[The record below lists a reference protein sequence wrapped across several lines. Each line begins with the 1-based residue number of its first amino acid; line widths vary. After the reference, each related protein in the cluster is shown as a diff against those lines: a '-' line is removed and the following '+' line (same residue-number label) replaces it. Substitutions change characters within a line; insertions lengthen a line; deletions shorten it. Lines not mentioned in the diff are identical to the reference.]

1 MIVVYVPNV
10 VFASLNKTI
19 IFVPHDNRPISFKQT
34 ADNIRDLGYE
44 VLTPPEELLGNRENP
59 YAKPE
64 ELSKWVIENAKKAD
78 AAVISSDSMVYGS
91 LVASRKHNLSEDVV
105 LARVHNFEKI
115 HQANPN
121 MKLYVFGSIM
131 RTPQTSEASGSEDAN
146 YYAQYGTDIAR
157 YTALNDKLEQ
167 DGLTH
172 KERKQLQQYEQ
183 KIPKAALDDWLSR
196 RQGNFLVSKNLIDL
210 ARNDVITYLALGCD
224 DNAKYSQTN
233 KERRALDNY
242 GSDLGELKYQ
252 SVAGIDEIG
261 YVLLTRAVNNLQGD
275 IPFVS
280 VHYAKGT
287 GENTIPAY
295 SNEPIKNSIATH
307 IKMAG
312 GMKVNSDK
320 RADLVFMVNTNFDG
334 TTGAAND
341 LNNVYIPNENI
352 IDFVNMVDEAVQAN
366 KKVGI
371 GDITFGN
378 GSDNALMFS
387 LYGKN
392 LLDKLNAYSGWNTPT
407 NSTGYALAMGMGA
420 NYTDRVGILKM
431 LEVRYLDDW
440 LYQANIRQAVANRL
454 NSMPGE
460 GDYGNTKTRTLPAEK
475 LATEALQKMIAD
487 YGLEKFEGQSYVAD
501 AQIRFPWQRM
511 FEADIIFPEEK
522 VSVEEKIEKC
532 MKNSRNPMSFVNTIT
547 AALLNGAVDEE
558 SVIDELER
566 IVQKRKK
573 EIL

>member
-1 MIVVYVPNV
+1 MQFKYLKQLLCLFLMMIVVYVPNV

-105 LARVHNFEKI
+105 LVRVHNFEKI

-157 YTALNDKLEQ
+157 YTALTDKLEQ

-320 RADLVFMVNTNFDG
+320 GADLVFMVNTNFDG

-511 FEADIIFPEEK
+511 FEADIVFPEEK
-522 VSVEEKIEKC
+522 VSVEEKIEK
-532 MKNSRNPMSFVNTIT
+532 
-547 AALLNGAVDEE
+547 
-558 SVIDELER
+558 
-566 IVQKRKK
+566 
-573 EIL
+573 

>member
-1 MIVVYVPNV
+1 MQFKYLKQLLCLFLMMIVVYVPNV

-157 YTALNDKLEQ
+157 YTALTDKLEQ

-183 KIPKAALDDWLSR
+183 KIPKVALDDWLSR

-352 IDFVNMVDEAVQAN
+352 IDFVNMVDEAIQAG

-460 GDYGNTKTRTLPAEK
+460 GDYGNTKTRTLSAEK

-522 VSVEEKIEKC
+522 VSVEEKIEK
-532 MKNSRNPMSFVNTIT
+532 
-547 AALLNGAVDEE
+547 
-558 SVIDELER
+558 
-566 IVQKRKK
+566 
-573 EIL
+573 

>member
-1 MIVVYVPNV
+1 MQFKYLKQLLCLFLMMIVVYVPNV

-105 LARVHNFEKI
+105 LVRVHNFEKI

-157 YTALNDKLEQ
+157 YTALTDKLEQ
-167 DGLTH
+167 DRLTH

-320 RADLVFMVNTNFDG
+320 GADLVFMVNTNFDG

-522 VSVEEKIEKC
+522 VSVEEKIEK
-532 MKNSRNPMSFVNTIT
+532 
-547 AALLNGAVDEE
+547 
-558 SVIDELER
+558 
-566 IVQKRKK
+566 
-573 EIL
+573 

>member
-1 MIVVYVPNV
+1 MQFKYLKQLLCLFLMMIVVYVPNV

-157 YTALNDKLEQ
+157 YTALTDKLEQ

-341 LNNVYIPNENI
+341 LNNVYIPNENV

-511 FEADIIFPEEK
+511 FEADIVFPEEK
-522 VSVEEKIEKC
+522 VSVEEKIEK
-532 MKNSRNPMSFVNTIT
+532 
-547 AALLNGAVDEE
+547 
-558 SVIDELER
+558 
-566 IVQKRKK
+566 
-573 EIL
+573 

>member
-1 MIVVYVPNV
+1 MQFKYLKQLLCLFLMMIVVYVPNV

-157 YTALNDKLEQ
+157 YTALTDKLEQ

-172 KERKQLQQYEQ
+172 KERKQLKQYEQ
-183 KIPKAALDDWLSR
+183 KIPKAALADWLSR

-295 SNEPIKNSIATH
+295 SNEPIKNSIAIH

-352 IDFVNMVDEAVQAN
+352 IDFVNMVDEAIQAN

-475 LATEALQKMIAD
+475 LATEVLQKMIAD

-511 FEADIIFPEEK
+511 FEADIVFPEEK
-522 VSVEEKIEKC
+522 VSVEEKIEK
-532 MKNSRNPMSFVNTIT
+532 
-547 AALLNGAVDEE
+547 
-558 SVIDELER
+558 
-566 IVQKRKK
+566 
-573 EIL
+573 

>member
-1 MIVVYVPNV
+1 MQFKYLKQLLCLFLMMIVVYVPNV

-157 YTALNDKLEQ
+157 YTALTDKLEQ

-352 IDFVNMVDEAVQAN
+352 IDFVNMVDEAIQAN

-511 FEADIIFPEEK
+511 FEADIVFP
-522 VSVEEKIEKC
+522 EEKIEK
-532 MKNSRNPMSFVNTIT
+532 
-547 AALLNGAVDEE
+547 
-558 SVIDELER
+558 
-566 IVQKRKK
+566 
-573 EIL
+573 

>member
-1 MIVVYVPNV
+1 MQFKYLKQLLCLFLMMIVVYVPNV

-105 LARVHNFEKI
+105 LVRVHNFEKI

-157 YTALNDKLEQ
+157 YTALTDKLEQ
-167 DGLTH
+167 DRLTH

-233 KERRALDNY
+233 KERHALDNY

-320 RADLVFMVNTNFDG
+320 GADLVFMVNTNFDG

-475 LATEALQKMIAD
+475 LATEALQKMIVD

-511 FEADIIFPEEK
+511 FEADIVFPEEK
-522 VSVEEKIEKC
+522 VSVEEKIEK
-532 MKNSRNPMSFVNTIT
+532 
-547 AALLNGAVDEE
+547 
-558 SVIDELER
+558 
-566 IVQKRKK
+566 
-573 EIL
+573 

>member
-1 MIVVYVPNV
+1 MQFKYLKQLLCLFLMMIVVYVPNV

-44 VLTPPEELLGNRENP
+44 VFTPPEELLGNRENP

-157 YTALNDKLEQ
+157 YTALTDKLEQ

-511 FEADIIFPEEK
+511 FEADIVFPEEK
-522 VSVEEKIEKC
+522 VSVEEKLEK
-532 MKNSRNPMSFVNTIT
+532 
-547 AALLNGAVDEE
+547 
-558 SVIDELER
+558 
-566 IVQKRKK
+566 
-573 EIL
+573 

>member
-1 MIVVYVPNV
+1 VQFKYLKQLLCLFLMMIVVYVPNV

-157 YTALNDKLEQ
+157 YTALTDKLEQ

-522 VSVEEKIEKC
+522 VSVEEKIEK
-532 MKNSRNPMSFVNTIT
+532 
-547 AALLNGAVDEE
+547 
-558 SVIDELER
+558 
-566 IVQKRKK
+566 
-573 EIL
+573 

>member
-1 MIVVYVPNV
+1 MQFRYLKRVLCLFLMMIVIYVPNV

-91 LVASRKHNLSEDVV
+91 LVASRKHNLSKDVV

-157 YTALNDKLEQ
+157 YTALTDKLEQ

-196 RQGNFLVSKNLIDL
+196 RQANFLVSKNLIDL

-242 GSDLGELKYQ
+242 GSDLSELKYQ

-352 IDFVNMVDEAVQAN
+352 IDFVNMVDEAVQVG

-392 LLDKLNAYSGWNTPT
+392 LLDKINAYSGWNTPT

-460 GDYGNTKTRTLPAEK
+460 GDYGNTKTRTLPAEQ
-475 LATEALQKMIAD
+475 LATEILQKMVVD
-487 YGLEKFEGQSYVAD
+487 YGLEKFEGQAYVAD

-522 VSVEEKIEKC
+522 VDMQKDIQKAEVNVEK
-532 MKNSRNPMSFVNTIT
+532 
-547 AALLNGAVDEE
+547 
-558 SVIDELER
+558 
-566 IVQKRKK
+566 
-573 EIL
+573 

>member
-1 MIVVYVPNV
+1 MQFKYLKQLLCLFLMMIVVYVPNV

-157 YTALNDKLEQ
+157 YTALTDKLEQ
-167 DGLTH
+167 DRLTH

-295 SNEPIKNSIATH
+295 SNEPIKNSIVTH

-320 RADLVFMVNTNFDG
+320 GADLVFMVNTNFDG

-475 LATEALQKMIAD
+475 LATEALQKMIVD

-511 FEADIIFPEEK
+511 FEADIVFPEEK
-522 VSVEEKIEKC
+522 VSVEEKIEK
-532 MKNSRNPMSFVNTIT
+532 
-547 AALLNGAVDEE
+547 
-558 SVIDELER
+558 
-566 IVQKRKK
+566 
-573 EIL
+573 

>member
-1 MIVVYVPNV
+1 MQFKYLKQLLCLFLMMIVVYVPNV

-157 YTALNDKLEQ
+157 YTALTDKLEQ

-287 GENTIPAY
+287 GENTIPTY

-511 FEADIIFPEEK
+511 FEADIVFPEEK
-522 VSVEEKIEKC
+522 VSVEEKIEK
-532 MKNSRNPMSFVNTIT
+532 
-547 AALLNGAVDEE
+547 
-558 SVIDELER
+558 
-566 IVQKRKK
+566 
-573 EIL
+573 

>member
-1 MIVVYVPNV
+1 MQFKYLKQLLCLFLMMIVVYVPNV

-59 YAKPE
+59 YVKPE

-157 YTALNDKLEQ
+157 YTALTDKLEQ

-242 GSDLGELKYQ
+242 GNDLGELKYQ

-295 SNEPIKNSIATH
+295 SNEPIKKSIATH

-511 FEADIIFPEEK
+511 FEADIVFPEEK
-522 VSVEEKIEKC
+522 VSVEEKLEK
-532 MKNSRNPMSFVNTIT
+532 
-547 AALLNGAVDEE
+547 
-558 SVIDELER
+558 
-566 IVQKRKK
+566 
-573 EIL
+573 

>member
-1 MIVVYVPNV
+1 MQFKYLKQLLCLFLMMIVVYVPNV

-157 YTALNDKLEQ
+157 YTALTDKLEQ

-172 KERKQLQQYEQ
+172 KERKQLKQYEK

-352 IDFVNMVDEAVQAN
+352 IDFVNMVDEAIQAN

-511 FEADIIFPEEK
+511 FEADIVFPEEK
-522 VSVEEKIEKC
+522 VSVEEKIEK
-532 MKNSRNPMSFVNTIT
+532 
-547 AALLNGAVDEE
+547 
-558 SVIDELER
+558 
-566 IVQKRKK
+566 
-573 EIL
+573 

>member
-1 MIVVYVPNV
+1 MQFKYLKQLLCLFLMMIVVYVPNV

-19 IFVPHDNRPISFKQT
+19 IFVPHDNRPISFEQT

-105 LARVHNFEKI
+105 LARVYNFEKI

-157 YTALNDKLEQ
+157 YTALTDKLEQ

-475 LATEALQKMIAD
+475 LATEVLQKMIAD

-511 FEADIIFPEEK
+511 FEADIVFPEEK
-522 VSVEEKIEKC
+522 VSVEEKIEK
-532 MKNSRNPMSFVNTIT
+532 
-547 AALLNGAVDEE
+547 
-558 SVIDELER
+558 
-566 IVQKRKK
+566 
-573 EIL
+573 

>member
-1 MIVVYVPNV
+1 M
-10 VFASLNKTI
+10 
-19 IFVPHDNRPISFKQT
+19 
-34 ADNIRDLGYE
+34 
-44 VLTPPEELLGNRENP
+44 
-59 YAKPE
+59 
-64 ELSKWVIENAKKAD
+64 
-78 AAVISSDSMVYGS
+78 
-91 LVASRKHNLSEDVV
+91 
-105 LARVHNFEKI
+105 
-115 HQANPN
+115 
-121 MKLYVFGSIM
+121 
-131 RTPQTSEASGSEDAN
+131 
-146 YYAQYGTDIAR
+146 
-157 YTALNDKLEQ
+157 
-167 DGLTH
+167 
-172 KERKQLQQYEQ
+172 
-183 KIPKAALDDWLSR
+183 
-196 RQGNFLVSKNLIDL
+196 
-210 ARNDVITYLALGCD
+210 
-224 DNAKYSQTN
+224 
-233 KERRALDNY
+233 
-242 GSDLGELKYQ
+242 KYQ

-352 IDFVNMVDEAVQAN
+352 IDFVNMVDEAVQAG

-454 NSMPGE
+454 SSMPGE
-460 GDYGNTKTRTLPAEK
+460 GDYGNTKTRILPAEK

-511 FEADIIFPEEK
+511 FEADIVFPEEK
-522 VSVEEKIEKC
+522 VSVEEKIEK
-532 MKNSRNPMSFVNTIT
+532 
-547 AALLNGAVDEE
+547 
-558 SVIDELER
+558 
-566 IVQKRKK
+566 
-573 EIL
+573 

>member
-1 MIVVYVPNV
+1 MQFKYLKQLLCLFLMMIVVYVPNV

-157 YTALNDKLEQ
+157 YTALTDKLEQ
-167 DGLTH
+167 DRLTH

-511 FEADIIFPEEK
+511 FEADIVFPEEK
-522 VSVEEKIEKC
+522 VSVEEKIEK
-532 MKNSRNPMSFVNTIT
+532 
-547 AALLNGAVDEE
+547 
-558 SVIDELER
+558 
-566 IVQKRKK
+566 
-573 EIL
+573 

>member
-1 MIVVYVPNV
+1 MQFKYLKQLLCLFLMMIVVYVPNV

-157 YTALNDKLEQ
+157 YTALTDKLEQ

-242 GSDLGELKYQ
+242 GNDLGELKYQ

-420 NYTDRVGILKM
+420 NYTDRVSILKM

-475 LATEALQKMIAD
+475 LATEALQKIIAD

-511 FEADIIFPEEK
+511 FEADIVFPEEK
-522 VSVEEKIEKC
+522 VSVEEKLEK
-532 MKNSRNPMSFVNTIT
+532 
-547 AALLNGAVDEE
+547 
-558 SVIDELER
+558 
-566 IVQKRKK
+566 
-573 EIL
+573 

>member
-1 MIVVYVPNV
+1 MQFKYLKQLLCLFLMMIVVYVPNV

-157 YTALNDKLEQ
+157 YTALTDKLEQ
-167 DGLTH
+167 DRLTH

-320 RADLVFMVNTNFDG
+320 GADLVFMVNTNFDG
-334 TTGAAND
+334 TTDAAND

-460 GDYGNTKTRTLPAEK
+460 GDYGNTKTRTLPVEK

-511 FEADIIFPEEK
+511 FEADIVFPEEK
-522 VSVEEKIEKC
+522 VSVEEKIEK
-532 MKNSRNPMSFVNTIT
+532 
-547 AALLNGAVDEE
+547 
-558 SVIDELER
+558 
-566 IVQKRKK
+566 
-573 EIL
+573 

>member
-1 MIVVYVPNV
+1 MQFKYLKQLLCLFLMMIVVYVPNV

-157 YTALNDKLEQ
+157 YTALTDKLEQ
-167 DGLTH
+167 DRLTH

-183 KIPKAALDDWLSR
+183 KIPKAALDDWLFR

-320 RADLVFMVNTNFDG
+320 GADLVFMVNTNFDG

-392 LLDKLNAYSGWNTPT
+392 LLDKINAYSGWNTPT

-511 FEADIIFPEEK
+511 FEADIVFPEEK
-522 VSVEEKIEKC
+522 VSVEEKIEK
-532 MKNSRNPMSFVNTIT
+532 
-547 AALLNGAVDEE
+547 
-558 SVIDELER
+558 
-566 IVQKRKK
+566 
-573 EIL
+573 

>member
-1 MIVVYVPNV
+1 MQFKYLKQLLCLFLMMIVVYVPNV

-157 YTALNDKLEQ
+157 YTALTDKLEQ
-167 DGLTH
+167 DRLTH

-287 GENTIPAY
+287 GENTVPAY

-320 RADLVFMVNTNFDG
+320 GADLVFMVNTNFDG

-511 FEADIIFPEEK
+511 FEADIVFPEEK
-522 VSVEEKIEKC
+522 VSVEEKIEK
-532 MKNSRNPMSFVNTIT
+532 
-547 AALLNGAVDEE
+547 
-558 SVIDELER
+558 
-566 IVQKRKK
+566 
-573 EIL
+573 

>member
-1 MIVVYVPNV
+1 MQFKYLKQLLCLFLMMIVVYVPNV

-105 LARVHNFEKI
+105 LVRVHNFEKI

-157 YTALNDKLEQ
+157 YTALTDKLEQ

-320 RADLVFMVNTNFDG
+320 GADLVFMVNTNFDG

-475 LATEALQKMIAD
+475 LATEALQKIIAD

-511 FEADIIFPEEK
+511 FEADIVFPEEK
-522 VSVEEKIEKC
+522 VSVEEKIEK
-532 MKNSRNPMSFVNTIT
+532 
-547 AALLNGAVDEE
+547 
-558 SVIDELER
+558 
-566 IVQKRKK
+566 
-573 EIL
+573 

>member
-1 MIVVYVPNV
+1 MQFKYLKQLLCLFLMMIVVYVPNV

-64 ELSKWVIENAKKAD
+64 ELSKWVIENAKNAD

-352 IDFVNMVDEAVQAN
+352 IDFVNMVDEAIQAN

-420 NYTDRVGILKM
+420 NYTDRVDILKM

-522 VSVEEKIEKC
+522 VDMQKDIQKAEVNVEK
-532 MKNSRNPMSFVNTIT
+532 
-547 AALLNGAVDEE
+547 
-558 SVIDELER
+558 
-566 IVQKRKK
+566 
-573 EIL
+573 

>member
-1 MIVVYVPNV
+1 MQFKYLKQLLCLFLMMIVVYVPNV

-78 AAVISSDSMVYGS
+78 AAVISSDSMIYGS

-157 YTALNDKLEQ
+157 YTALTDKLEQ

-172 KERKQLQQYEQ
+172 KERKQLKQYEQ

-454 NSMPGE
+454 SSMPGE
-460 GDYGNTKTRTLPAEK
+460 GDYGNTKTRILPAEK

-511 FEADIIFPEEK
+511 FEADIVFPEEK
-522 VSVEEKIEKC
+522 VSVEEKIEK
-532 MKNSRNPMSFVNTIT
+532 
-547 AALLNGAVDEE
+547 
-558 SVIDELER
+558 
-566 IVQKRKK
+566 
-573 EIL
+573 

>member
-1 MIVVYVPNV
+1 MQFKYLKQLLCLFLMMIVVYVPNV

-157 YTALNDKLEQ
+157 YTALTDKLEQ

-352 IDFVNMVDEAVQAN
+352 IDFVNMVDEAIQAG

-522 VSVEEKIEKC
+522 VSVEEKIEK
-532 MKNSRNPMSFVNTIT
+532 
-547 AALLNGAVDEE
+547 
-558 SVIDELER
+558 
-566 IVQKRKK
+566 
-573 EIL
+573 

>member
-1 MIVVYVPNV
+1 MQFKYLKQLLCLFLMMIVVYVPNV

-105 LARVHNFEKI
+105 LVRVHNFEKI

-157 YTALNDKLEQ
+157 YTALTDKLEQ
-167 DGLTH
+167 DRLTH

-320 RADLVFMVNTNFDG
+320 GADLVFMVNTNFDG

-475 LATEALQKMIAD
+475 LATEALQKMIVD

-511 FEADIIFPEEK
+511 FEADIVFPEEK
-522 VSVEEKIEKC
+522 VSVEEKIEK
-532 MKNSRNPMSFVNTIT
+532 
-547 AALLNGAVDEE
+547 
-558 SVIDELER
+558 
-566 IVQKRKK
+566 
-573 EIL
+573 

>member
-1 MIVVYVPNV
+1 MQFKYLKQLLCLFLMMIVVYVPNV

-78 AAVISSDSMVYGS
+78 AAVISSDSMVNGS

-242 GSDLGELKYQ
+242 GSDLGELEYQ

-352 IDFVNMVDEAVQAN
+352 IDFVNMVDEAIQAN

-420 NYTDRVGILKM
+420 NYTDRVDILKM

-511 FEADIIFPEEK
+511 FEADIVFPEEK
-522 VSVEEKIEKC
+522 VSVEEKIEK
-532 MKNSRNPMSFVNTIT
+532 
-547 AALLNGAVDEE
+547 
-558 SVIDELER
+558 
-566 IVQKRKK
+566 
-573 EIL
+573 

>member
-1 MIVVYVPNV
+1 MQFKYLKQLLCLFLMMIVVYVPNV

-157 YTALNDKLEQ
+157 YTALTDKLEQ
-167 DGLTH
+167 DRLTH

-183 KIPKAALDDWLSR
+183 KIPKAALDDWFSR

-320 RADLVFMVNTNFDG
+320 GADLVFMVNTNFDG

-475 LATEALQKMIAD
+475 LATEALQKMIVD

-511 FEADIIFPEEK
+511 FEADIVFPEEK
-522 VSVEEKIEKC
+522 VSVEEKIEK
-532 MKNSRNPMSFVNTIT
+532 
-547 AALLNGAVDEE
+547 
-558 SVIDELER
+558 
-566 IVQKRKK
+566 
-573 EIL
+573 

>member
-1 MIVVYVPNV
+1 MQFKYLKQLLCLFLMMIVVYVPNV

-78 AAVISSDSMVYGS
+78 AAVISSDSMIYGS

-157 YTALNDKLEQ
+157 YTALTDKLEQ

-511 FEADIIFPEEK
+511 FEADIVFPEEK
-522 VSVEEKIEKC
+522 VSVEEKLEK
-532 MKNSRNPMSFVNTIT
+532 
-547 AALLNGAVDEE
+547 
-558 SVIDELER
+558 
-566 IVQKRKK
+566 
-573 EIL
+573 

>member
-1 MIVVYVPNV
+1 MQFKYLKQLLCLFLMMIVVYVPNV

-157 YTALNDKLEQ
+157 YTALTDKLEQ
-167 DGLTH
+167 DRLTH

-334 TTGAAND
+334 ATGAAND

-522 VSVEEKIEKC
+522 VSVEEKIEK
-532 MKNSRNPMSFVNTIT
+532 
-547 AALLNGAVDEE
+547 
-558 SVIDELER
+558 
-566 IVQKRKK
+566 
-573 EIL
+573 

>member
-1 MIVVYVPNV
+1 MQFKYLKQLLCLFLMMIVVYVPNV

-105 LARVHNFEKI
+105 LVRVHNFEKI

-157 YTALNDKLEQ
+157 YTALTDKLEQ
-167 DGLTH
+167 DRLTH

-261 YVLLTRAVNNLQGD
+261 YVLLTRVVNNLQGD

-320 RADLVFMVNTNFDG
+320 GADLVFMVNTNFDG

-475 LATEALQKMIAD
+475 LATEALQKMIVD

-511 FEADIIFPEEK
+511 FEADIVFPEEK
-522 VSVEEKIEKC
+522 VSVEEKIEK
-532 MKNSRNPMSFVNTIT
+532 
-547 AALLNGAVDEE
+547 
-558 SVIDELER
+558 
-566 IVQKRKK
+566 
-573 EIL
+573 

>member
-1 MIVVYVPNV
+1 MQFKYLKQLLCLFLMMIVVYVPNV

-115 HQANPN
+115 HQTNPN

-157 YTALNDKLEQ
+157 YTALTDKLEQ

-352 IDFVNMVDEAVQAN
+352 IDFVNMVDEAIQAN

-511 FEADIIFPEEK
+511 FEADIVFPEEK
-522 VSVEEKIEKC
+522 VSVEEKIEK
-532 MKNSRNPMSFVNTIT
+532 
-547 AALLNGAVDEE
+547 
-558 SVIDELER
+558 
-566 IVQKRKK
+566 
-573 EIL
+573 

>member
-1 MIVVYVPNV
+1 MMIVVYVPNV

-105 LARVHNFEKI
+105 LVRVHNFEKI

-157 YTALNDKLEQ
+157 YTALTDKLEQ
-167 DGLTH
+167 DRLTH

-210 ARNDVITYLALGCD
+210 ARNDVITYLSLGCD

-320 RADLVFMVNTNFDG
+320 GADLVFMVNTNFDG

-511 FEADIIFPEEK
+511 FEADIVFPEEK
-522 VSVEEKIEKC
+522 VSVEEKIEK
-532 MKNSRNPMSFVNTIT
+532 
-547 AALLNGAVDEE
+547 
-558 SVIDELER
+558 
-566 IVQKRKK
+566 
-573 EIL
+573 

>member
-1 MIVVYVPNV
+1 MQFKYLKQLLCLFLMMIVVYVPNV

-115 HQANPN
+115 HQTNPN

-352 IDFVNMVDEAVQAN
+352 IDFVNMVDEAIQAN

-420 NYTDRVGILKM
+420 NYTDRVDILKM

-522 VSVEEKIEKC
+522 VDMQKDIQKAEVNVEK
-532 MKNSRNPMSFVNTIT
+532 
-547 AALLNGAVDEE
+547 
-558 SVIDELER
+558 
-566 IVQKRKK
+566 
-573 EIL
+573 